1 MFLQLLI
8 CFLMNHLDLSLGGA
22 LPLIQRNAA
31 MLAVGLFAFISLR
44 LHLNARARERRVAAA
59 LLIW

>member
-1 MFLQLLI
+1 MFLQFLI
-8 CFLMNHLDLSLGGA
+8 CFLMNHLNLSLGIA

-31 MLAVGLFAFISLR
+31 MLAVGLFAFIGLR
-44 LHLNARARERRVAAA
+44 LHMDLRARQRRIAAA